1 VNPQT
6 NRLQWQFVAVAVGVC
21 LGLSVAAYALGV
33 QPLLERREAETRR
46 RSDLQERRQT
56 ASQLSASLA
65 DVQHQL
71 ATAKQAL
78 AKTSL
83 RLQPAVLVNQRLEA
97 IARLA
102 TECGVALDEMH
113 PGVPADST
121 HYQTVP
127 LRVVGSGRY
136 PACTAFLR
144 KLRGTFGDM
153 GIRSFQASSSGT
165 SPAEPTAL
173 FQAELV
179 WYTELP
185 RK

>member
-1 VNPQT
+1 M
-6 NRLQWQFVAVAVGVC
+6 
-21 LGLSVAAYALGV
+21 
-33 QPLLERREAETRR
+33 
-46 RSDLQERRQT
+46 
-56 ASQLSASLA
+56 
-65 DVQHQL
+65 
-71 ATAKQAL
+71 
-78 AKTSL
+78 
-83 RLQPAVLVNQRLEA
+83 LVNQRLEA

-127 LRVVGSGRY
+127 IRVVGSGRY

-165 SPAEPTAL
+165 TPGRAHRPVPGGAGLVHRTAPQVIPIRPARHC
-173 FQAELV
+173 ELSV
-179 WYTELP
+179 IGRRATPPRFRHLP
-185 RK
+185 WPVGP